1 MEIIAKGNLAAAAIG
16 LITLAP
22 IFNTALQ
29 NYLHNYLLKE
39 AIVERLLL

>member
-22 IFNTALQ
+22 ILT
-29 NYLHNYLLKE
+29 LHYRITYTIIYWKKQL
-39 AIVERLLL
+39 